1 MFFSVH
7 RYEWGR
13 FWPKLRESD
22 YDYIG
27 GAAAR
32 GFNIN
37 VPFNEVTS
45 SQLYSDKNIIALSFS
60 EL

>member
-22 YDYIG
+22 YDHIG

-37 VPFNEVTS
+37 VPFNEVTTAL
-45 SQLYSDKNIIALSFS
+45 LYSDKNITPL
-60 EL
+60 